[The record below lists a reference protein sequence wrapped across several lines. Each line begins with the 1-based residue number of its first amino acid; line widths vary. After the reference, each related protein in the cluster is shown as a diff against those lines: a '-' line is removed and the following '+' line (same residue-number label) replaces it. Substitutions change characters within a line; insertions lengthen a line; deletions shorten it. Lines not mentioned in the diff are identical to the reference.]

1 MRKLYFAIYPSKEGS
16 ITEEWEQCLDGILGS
31 VSSEH
36 TVVKIN
42 VFADLPD
49 FMTLL
54 DFREKI
60 MRSVSENFRDCC
72 PAFNLTIHP
81 PEKPW
86 KIAVEVSAISGRSVK
101 CISRRFRE
109 IPYVVIES
117 DSSKEIWSAGIS
129 SYKFPDDTFMAATDA
144 FNMMVDL
151 LAAEN
156 MSLNN
161 IVRQWNYI
169 GNILSIE
176 GGSQNYQVFNEVRK
190 DFYSRF
196 RESGNYPAATGV
208 GMKSGNVILDFRA
221 LDLKDPSAIVPVNNP
236 DQINA
241 YEYGQDVLKE
251 SLITKGSVK
260 HPPKFERA
268 LITRTSNVVHMHI
281 SGTASIIGQETVGR
295 DNIEQQTLTTIRNI
309 HKLTEIE
316 HVNKLFHNESFSHVS
331 FSLIRVYIKSM
342 KDLKVVRQICNE
354 HFPGI
359 PALFIEADIC
369 RDDLLMEIEAEVEL
383 NQ

>member
-1 MRKLYFAIYPSKEGS
+1 MRKLYFAICPSKVGS
-16 ITEEWEQCLDGILGS
+16 MTEEWEQCLDKVLTS

-36 TVVKIN
+36 TVIKLN

-49 FMTLL
+49 FMALL
-54 DFREKI
+54 YFREKI

-86 KIAVEVSAISGRSVK
+86 KIAVEVTAITGRSAK
-101 CISRRFRE
+101 CISRRSGE

-144 FNMMVDL
+144 FNMTVDL

-176 GGSQNYQVFNEVRK
+176 GGSQNYQVFNEVRN

-196 RESGNYPAATGV
+196 RKCRSYPAATGV
-208 GMKSGNVILDFRA
+208 GMKSGNVILDFCA
-221 LDLKDPSAIVPVNNP
+221 LDVMDPSAVVPVNNP

-241 YEYGQDVLKE
+241 YEYGQDVLRE
-251 SLITKGSVK
+251 SLIKEGSVK

-268 LITRTSNVVHMHI
+268 LITRTSNAVHMHI

-295 DNIEQQTLTTIRNI
+295 DNMEQQTLTTIRNI
-309 HKLTEIE
+309 HKLTEIG
-316 HVNKLFHNESFSHVS
+316 HVKKLLHEESISSAS

-354 HFPGI
+354 NFPGI
-359 PALFIEADIC
+359 PALYIEADIC
-369 RDDLLMEIEAEVEL
+369 RDNLMMEIEAEVEL
-383 NQ
+383 YQ